1 VDNPPKDTNT
11 MTIEQKTDLTTET
24 KQLEAAA
31 QNAQTALE
39 AFNEAHTFRYPQHPA
54 MAWNTTVER
63 NKLSNAVAA
72 TKRALEEARK
82 AQHNQAIYD
91 DILASTQ
98 KNMARIAA
106 EKAAQE
112 AQQAGVNEEQ
122 FKGKALQAYL
132 AAGGT
137 NLGFAGEWQSLRA
150 ELVRQKTLAAL
161 TGAKPTSL
169 VDEYIQ
175 RRNG

>member
-1 VDNPPKDTNT
+1 
-11 MTIEQKTDLTTET
+11 MTTLQTDEAQKVAAIAT
-24 KQLEAAA
+24 LEAAA
-31 QNAQTALE
+31 QKAQTALE

-63 NKLSNAVAA
+63 SNLTNTVVA
-72 TKRALEEARK
+72 TKRALDEAK
-82 AQHNQAIYD
+82 KVQHNQAIYA
-91 DILASTQ
+91 DILATTQ

-106 EKAAQE
+106 DRVAQE
-112 AQQAGVNEEQ
+112 AQQAGVNEVA
-122 FKGKALQAYL
+122 FKEKALQAYL

-137 NLGFAGEWQSLRA
+137 NLEFAAEWQSLRA

-161 TGAKPTSL
+161 TEAKPTRL

-175 RRNG
+175 RRNVG

>member
-11 MTIEQKTDLTTET
+11 MTIEQKTDVTTET

-31 QNAQTALE
+31 QNAQTALDE
-39 AFNEAHTFRYPQHPA
+39 FNEAHTFRYPQPSA

-63 NKLSNAVAA
+63 NKLANAVAA
-72 TKRALEEARK
+72 TKRALEEEK
-82 AQHNQAIYD
+82 KVQHNQAIYA
-91 DILASTQ
+91 DILTNYTANQ
-98 KNMARIAA
+98 ARIAA
-106 EKAAQE
+106 EKAAQA

-122 FKGKALQAYL
+122 FKEKALQAYL

-137 NLGFAGEWQSLRA
+137 NLGFAGEWPTLRA

-161 TGAKPTSL
+161 SGAKPTSL